1 MGSIIMRR
9 MWRGGFDN
17 YWIMK
22 MRCISF
28 FIVML
33 CAVSAFA
40 EKKMTLR
47 NTDTG
52 ESFEVTVP
60 DGMRMYQ
67 YNANWLD
74 SILYLLE
81 RARYGEPWAY
91 EALGDCCRYGKGGVK
106 ESIINAL
113 VYYDKAG
120 KDIEKMGLQA
130 AEETPKDHLGLVYR
144 LIDRIEKEDRD
155 GMLCLLDTMNQV
167 NYRESDVLRD
177 FLNDTVTLTLPKTL
191 HRDVMSEEMSVDK
204 AIFIMAGCK
213 LRNWVP
219 GTFNGGDALVSAI
232 ASKFLYLSEKFA
244 VEFLSEVHEEMDPIE
259 LAEKRKK
266 AIGYLQLADKEAMLS
281 REGAGILYDHY
292 VAEVEAGRMAFDA
305 EELER
310 LAIVGGLGDSE
321 AFIFTDK

>member
-1 MGSIIMRR
+1 
-9 MWRGGFDN
+9 
-17 YWIMK
+17 MK
-22 MRCISF
+22 KLYLSF
-28 FIVML
+28 FIVLL
-33 CAVSAFA
+33 CAISAFA
-40 EKKMTLR
+40 EKKMTVR

-60 DGMRMYQ
+60 DGMRIYQ

-74 SILYLLE
+74 SVPYLME

-91 EALGDCCRYGKGGVK
+91 AALGDCYRYGRCGVK

-120 KDIEKMGLQA
+120 KDIEEMGLKA
-130 AEETPKDHLGLVYR
+130 AEETPKDHLALVYR

-155 GMLCLLDTMNQV
+155 GMLCLLDTMNQE
-167 NYRESDVLRD
+167 NYKEADVLRD
-177 FLNDTVTLTLPKTL
+177 FLNDTDTLTLSKTL
-191 HRDVMSEEMSVDK
+191 REDVMSGEMSVDK
-204 AIFIMAGCK
+204 AVFIMAGCK

-219 GTFNGGDALVSAI
+219 GTFNGRDELVSAI
-232 ASKFLYLSEKFA
+232 ASKFLYLSETFA
-244 VEFLSEVHEEMDPIE
+244 VEFLSEDHEDLDPAEVIE
-259 LAEKRKK
+259 RRNR
-266 AIGYLQLADKEAMLS
+266 AIGYLQLADKDAMLS
-281 REGAGILYDHY
+281 REGACILYDHY

-310 LAIVGGLGDSE
+310 LAILGGLGESE